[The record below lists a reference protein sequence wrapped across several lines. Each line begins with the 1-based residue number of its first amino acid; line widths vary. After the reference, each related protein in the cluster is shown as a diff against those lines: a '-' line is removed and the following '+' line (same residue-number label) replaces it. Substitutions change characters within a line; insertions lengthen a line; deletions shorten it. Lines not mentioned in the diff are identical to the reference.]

1 MQNSNLRRLLWE
13 VIKEENYN
21 ARYNLKGEYK
31 GGSKVIDKMI
41 SDRYKSIEREYANLD
56 IMREQGFKNSSMLMQ
71 KIKIELI
78 KIEIN
83 TIIDNKK

>member
-13 VIKEENYN
+13 VIKQDN
-21 ARYNLKGEYK
+21 GDYK
-31 GGSKVIDKMI
+31 RINKIIKDLES
-41 SDRYKSIEREYANLD
+41 SLEREYNQLD
-56 IMREQGFKNSSMLMQ
+56 LMKYQDFNNKSILMQ

>member
-13 VIKEENYN
+13 VIKQDN
-21 ARYNLKGEYK
+21 GDYK
-31 GGSKVIDKMI
+31 RINKIIKDLES
-41 SDRYKSIEREYANLD
+41 SLEREYNQLD
-56 IMREQGFKNSSMLMQ
+56 LMKYQDFNNKSILMQ

-83 TIIDNKK
+83 TIIDNKE

>member
-13 VIKEENYN
+13 VIKEDN
-21 ARYNLKGEYK
+21 GEHTR
-31 GGSKVIDKMI
+31 INKMI
-41 SDRYKSIEREYANLD
+41 TDRHKSLEREYNNLD